1 MKIKWKNLITA
12 LVIPLAV
19 GGISGFVTQKNMNVF
34 KSLDK
39 PPLTPPE
46 WAFPVIWTIV
56 FVLMGISTYIISVSD
71 TEKSLKNS
79 AYLNY
84 AVQLA
89 VNFFWT
95 VIFFAFKKYLFAFIW
110 LILLLFWIIQMILSF
125 NKISKTS
132 ALIQLPYL
140 IWTMFA
146 GYINLGVYLLN
157 R

>member
-12 LVIPLAV
+12 LAIPLAV

-46 WAFPVIWTIV
+46 WAFPVIWTIL

-89 VNFFWT
+89 ANFFWT
-95 VIFFAFKKYLFAFIW
+95 VIFLHSKNIFL
-110 LILLLFWIIQMILSF
+110 LSF
-125 NKISKTS
+125 
-132 ALIQLPYL
+132 
-140 IWTMFA
+140 
-146 GYINLGVYLLN
+146 G
-157 R
+157 

>member
-46 WAFPVIWTIV
+46 WAFPVIWTIL

-71 TEKSLKNS
+71 TEKSLKSS

-95 VIFFAFKKYLFAFIW
+95 VIFFAFKKCRTQNRKKRNIFKKCTSKNRNFKRW
-110 LILLLFWIIQMILSF
+110 RTVKS
-125 NKISKTS
+125 KIMYTGK
-132 ALIQLPYL
+132 
-140 IWTMFA
+140 
-146 GYINLGVYLLN
+146 
-157 R
+157 

>member
-19 GGISGFVTQKNMNVF
+19 GGISGFVTQKYMNVF

-46 WAFPVIWTIV
+46 WAFPVIWTIL

-79 AYLNY
+79 AYLNC
-84 AVQLA
+84 ALQLA
-89 VNFFWT
+89 VNFFWA
-95 VIFFAFKKYLFAFIW
+95 VIFFALVMSGAIVVLHEPFLRQHRIYRDEEKAHPSLKLKAQRY
-110 LILLLFWIIQMILSF
+110 
-125 NKISKTS
+125 
-132 ALIQLPYL
+132 
-140 IWTMFA
+140 
-146 GYINLGVYLLN
+146 V
-157 R
+157 